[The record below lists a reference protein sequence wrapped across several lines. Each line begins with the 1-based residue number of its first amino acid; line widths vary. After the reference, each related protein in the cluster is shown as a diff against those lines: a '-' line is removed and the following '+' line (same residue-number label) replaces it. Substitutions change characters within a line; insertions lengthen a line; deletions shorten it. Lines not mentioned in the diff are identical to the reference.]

1 MSKDSSI
8 RAQLSELLGEEWNA
22 PDSPLRREK
31 PKRLTIYQALKAC
44 DRLSIIAAVD
54 KGREVAVAV
63 LADGTKVVLTDAC
76 PHDGGLLS
84 DGFVEGNRI
93 VCARHGW
100 EFDGLTGECAHKPG
114 LRVACEV
121 LSKSEDATES

>member
-1 MSKDSSI
+1 MPKDSSI

-31 PKRLTIYQALKAC
+31 PKRLTIHQALKTCA
-44 DRLSIIAAVD
+44 RLSIVPAVD
-54 KGREVAVAV
+54 EGREVAVAV
-63 LADGTKVVLTDAC
+63 LADGTKVVLADAC

-84 DGFVEGNRI
+84 DGFVEGNQI

-100 EFDGLTGECAHKPG
+100 EFDGLTGQCAHKPG
-114 LRVACEV
+114 LKVRCEV
-121 LSKSEDATES
+121 LTTDDSATES